1 MTLEAPYKDTKIT
14 LVDVCNNPL
23 SRPDRTNNI
32 CNIQSVWSYWQDSIE
47 NLDHIK
53 FWEFANRNL
62 TYFDHLLKCAKNPT
76 STSKM
81 TKDDLTCLSSGGLP
95 MQPFVVLGGFIPEDV
110 DGFPE
115 KPEYEKSTAVVMTFL
130 LDNYDGKSTEQADI
144 EGLEKAMAW
153 ELAYVA
159 LMKEWTSK
167 EENIK
172 HMDVAFFSER

>member
-1 MTLEAPYKDTKIT
+1 
-14 LVDVCNNPL
+14 
-23 SRPDRTNNI
+23 
-32 CNIQSVWSYWQDSIE
+32 
-47 NLDHIK
+47 
-53 FWEFANRNL
+53 
-62 TYFDHLLKCAKNPT
+62 
-76 STSKM
+76 
-81 TKDDLTCLSSGGLP
+81 